1 MKPNLKLVLVSIVA
15 AALVG
20 GCGGGG
26 GGEEPAPDISQSVS
40 ALLDFVNNLIACT
53 GENGDLI
60 DVNAIN
66 LAVDDTAEP
75 VAF

>member
-1 MKPNLKLVLVSIVA
+1 MKPNLKLVLLSIVA

-26 GGEEPAPDISQSVS
+26 GDAPAPDISQSVS
-40 ALLDFVNNLIACT
+40 ALLDFINNLIAGT

>member
-1 MKPNLKLVLVSIVA
+1 MKPNLKLVLLSIVA

-26 GGEEPAPDISQSVS
+26 GDEAPAPDISQSVS
-40 ALLDFVNNLIACT
+40 SLLDFINNLIAGT